1 MDYKEL
7 TAFIRI
13 INSNGVGPVNFYKLI
28 EKYQT
33 AENAL
38 NYIAKDKL
46 FSQKQAELEIEKA
59 LKQNIFI
66 LTYKDKDYPQNLK
79 NLHDT
84 PPLIYVKGRTD
95 ILNHPTC
102 VAIVGAR
109 NASIASRKLA
119 SKIAFDLTNN
129 DILIV
134 SGMARGIDGAAHK
147 GALYAKNKK
156 GPTIAVLGT
165 GVDVTYP
172 EENKELYEQ
181 ICYQG
186 AIISEYPLGTQPQ
199 TSNFPRRNR
208 LVAALSSSI
217 LVVEASENSGSLI
230 TARLGLEQGK
240 DIFAVPSFP
249 IEGKSLGTN
258 QLIKEGAILTES
270 AQDILDIISF
280 SQNKQIQEFDLS
292 EPTLFAKTLD
302 KAKKSDNIP
311 IKVKDT
317 DLQSLIDLIGENGID
332 IDEIIRLSGSDTT
345 KVMAQ
350 ITELELEDIVERINT
365 NTLVLKNKNK
375 KG

>member
-1 MDYKEL
+1 MDYTEL

-13 INSNGVGPVNFYKLI
+13 INSNGIGPINFYKLI

-38 NYIAKDKL
+38 NYIDKNKL
-46 FSQKQAELEIEKA
+46 FSQKLAELEIEKA

-66 LTYKDKDYPQNLK
+66 LTYKDKAYPQNLK
-79 NLHDT
+79 NLHDA
-84 PPLIYVKGRTD
+84 PPLIYIKGRTD
-95 ILNHPTC
+95 ILNHPIG

-109 NASIASRKLA
+109 NASVSSRKLA

-129 DILIV
+129 NILII

-147 GALYAKNKK
+147 GALYAKDKK

-165 GVDVTYP
+165 GVDVIYP
-172 EENKELYEQ
+172 EEHNELYEQ
-181 ICYQG
+181 ICSQG
-186 AIISEYPLGTQPQ
+186 AVISEYPLGTQPQ

-208 LVAALSSSI
+208 LVSALSSSI

-270 AQDILDIISF
+270 AKDILDVLSF
-280 SQNKQIQEFDLS
+280 TQNKQIKEFDLNKT
-292 EPTLFAKTLD
+292 TLFAKSLD

-317 DLQSLIDLIGENGID
+317 DLQSLIGLIGKNGID
-332 IDEIIRLSGSDTT
+332 IDELIRLTNLDTVE
-345 KVMAQ
+345 VMAK

-365 NTLVLKNKNK
+365 NTLVLKNK

>member
-1 MDYKEL
+1 MDYTEL

-13 INSNGVGPVNFYKLI
+13 INSNGIGPINFYKLI

-38 NYIAKDKL
+38 NYIDKNKL
-46 FSQKQAELEIEKA
+46 FSQKHAELEIEKA

-66 LTYKDKDYPQNLK
+66 LTYKDKAYPQNLK
-79 NLHDT
+79 NLHDA
-84 PPLIYVKGRTD
+84 PPLIYIKGRTD
-95 ILNHPTC
+95 ILNHPIG

-109 NASIASRKLA
+109 NASVSSRKLA

-129 DILIV
+129 NILII

-147 GALYAKNKK
+147 GALYAKDKK

-165 GVDVTYP
+165 GVDVIYP
-172 EENKELYEQ
+172 EEHNELYEQ
-181 ICYQG
+181 ICSQG
-186 AIISEYPLGTQPQ
+186 AVISEYPLGTQPQ

-208 LVAALSSSI
+208 LVSALSSSI

-270 AQDILDIISF
+270 TKDILDVLSF
-280 SQNKQIQEFDLS
+280 TQNKQIKEFDLNKT
-292 EPTLFAKTLD
+292 TLFAKSLD

-317 DLQSLIDLIGENGID
+317 DLQSLIGLIGKNGID
-332 IDEIIRLSGSDTT
+332 IDELIRLTNLDT
-345 KVMAQ
+345 VF
-350 ITELELEDIVERINT
+350 T
-365 NTLVLKNKNK
+365 N
-375 KG
+375 